1 PSTPQHTPARPSTP
15 SPPSPPR
22 PSRPG
27 QAASRSPGNAGLAP
41 DATRLRHHSATPSPW
56 LRPTPGE
63 PWGAVPGWR
72 ETREWHEGPG
82 EGTGENS
89 GAAEEPGEVQGGMY
103 RKEPSIPLRSSS
115 AALYNNL
122 SVLRPPGRPLAC
134 LGAVHG
140 PGLSLVTVAADGL
153 GFSHRQLQAKEGG
166 TTLSTSLLTQAV
178 WCVLPSRVLLVLTS
192 QRGIQMYESDGSIM
206 VYWHALDVTEHPPAQ
221 AVFARGIAAAAGDF
235 ICVGTSSGAVLVFD
249 IPPKGTNI
257 TVSEVLEQHHDA
269 ITDIAAELGQAPDGA
284 GDVVTADD
292 AGMLCIWGAGEE
304 FALLSKIPA
313 CGCSC
318 SSVKLW
324 NGIVAAGYGNGQIRL
339 YEAVSGVLRA
349 EVNAH
354 ARWIYALDLAPETG
368 KLLSGAEDSFVHV
381 WKLSRD
387 LDTDDIEVEHCHA
400 ECVTDT
406 QVCGARFCDPQ
417 GNSFAVTGYDLSE
430 IFRYGQA

>member
-1 PSTPQHTPARPSTP
+1 M
-15 SPPSPPR
+15 
-22 PSRPG
+22 
-27 QAASRSPGNAGLAP
+27 AAA
-41 DATRLRHHSATPSPW
+41 DT
-56 LRPTPGE
+56 E
-63 PWGAVPGWR
+63 
-72 ETREWHEGPG
+72 
-82 EGTGENS
+82 
-89 GAAEEPGEVQGGMY
+89 MY
-103 RKEPSIPLRSSS
+103 RKEKSLQLRSSS

-122 SVLRPPGRPLAC
+122 SVLRRPGRPLAC
-134 LGAVHG
+134 CCAVHG
-140 PGLSLVTVAADGL
+140 PGLSLVSADADGT
-153 GFSHRQLQAKEGG
+153 GFSHRQLQAKEGSMA
-166 TTLSTSLLTQAV
+166 LSASLLTQAA

-192 QRGIQMYESDGSIM
+192 QKGIQMYESDGSIM

-221 AVFARGIAAAAGDF
+221 AVFARGIAAAGGRF
-235 ICVGTSSGAVLVFD
+235 ICVGTSSGLVLVFD

-284 GDVVTADD
+284 GDLVTADD
-292 AGMLCIWGAGEE
+292 AGTLCVWSTGEE
-304 FALLSKIPA
+304 FALLIKIPA
-313 CGCSC
+313 FGCTC

-339 YEAVSGVLRA
+339 YEAATGLLSA

-354 ARWIYALDLAPETG
+354 ARWIYALDVAPQTG

-387 LDTDDIEVEHCHA
+387 PDTGDVEIEHCHA

-406 QVCGARFCDPQ
+406 QVCGARFCDPE

-430 IFRYGQA
+430 IFRYSRA

>member
-1 PSTPQHTPARPSTP
+1 M
-15 SPPSPPR
+15 
-22 PSRPG
+22 
-27 QAASRSPGNAGLAP
+27 AA
-41 DATRLRHHSATPSPW
+41 ATS
-56 LRPTPGE
+56 
-63 PWGAVPGWR
+63 
-72 ETREWHEGPG
+72 
-82 EGTGENS
+82 
-89 GAAEEPGEVQGGMY
+89 GMY
-103 RKEPSIPLRSSS
+103 RKEKSIQLKSSS

-122 SVLRPPGRPLAC
+122 SVLPLPGRQLTC
-134 LGAVHG
+134 FSTVHG
-140 PGLSLVTVAADGL
+140 PSLSMVTADGL

-166 TTLSTSLLTQAV
+166 MTVSTSLLTQAA

-192 QRGIQMYESDGSIM
+192 QKGIQMYESDGSIM

-221 AVFARGIAAAAGDF
+221 AVFARGIAAAGGRF
-235 ICVGTSSGAVLVFD
+235 ICVGTSSGLVLVFD

-257 TVSEVLEQHHDA
+257 MVSEVLERHCDA

-284 GDVVTADD
+284 GDLVTADD
-292 AGMLCIWGAGEE
+292 AGTLCVWSTGEE

-313 CGCSC
+313 FGCTC

-339 YEAVSGVLRA
+339 YEATTGLLRA

-354 ARWIYALDLAPETG
+354 ARWIYALDLAPQTG

-381 WKLSRD
+381 WKLSRNP
-387 LDTDDIEVEHCHA
+387 DTGDVEVEHCHG

-406 QVCGARFCDPQ
+406 QVCGARFCDPE

-430 IFRYGQA
+430 IFRYGRT